1 MNSVEQNS
9 SFTPVIHFTRFTTR
23 KPDRLSKRFDQVGN
37 VLVKEGGG
45 NMQDGIAER
54 LTVSSIAQFA
64 DLLPSLTPK
73 QALSYGVNG
82 HEQARVVTADHLD
95 KARAQGGDL
104 PIIART
110 RDHFTWPDGPGI
122 LMLDY
127 DPAPEGEALDMNQLR
142 DALALTCIPLGNAPA
157 IWRPSASSCIYS
169 SDGQELRPIAGQR
182 FYIAVKNASDLSRA
196 GAVLFDRLWLA
207 GYGRYGLSKSGAFL
221 LRSVIDASVFQP
233 ERLDFCGGAALGK
246 GLMQRLPAPITFNPD
261 APLLDTVTALPDL
274 TPDERQQL
282 DTLRAGMQESLRER
296 QQEIRAQWVA
306 DRVNERLA
314 KVGPDKIDE
323 ARPELERVY
332 RQAAEGGWLSPD
344 FELMVKAKG
353 SKSGK
358 PITVAELLRSKVYHE
373 ATTLDPLEPDYPE
386 GQARYV
392 GWLNLNAKPRY
403 LQSQAHGGTRYFLG
417 DEPVAV
423 DVDSAPTMDE
433 GYWESVFNDSDV
445 AVKTTVD
452 MTGWR
457 AALMR
462 KADSD
467 QLLKNHYNAVLVVEN
482 AYPGLV
488 GYNEFRQRIEARIES
503 PWRKIPG
510 QWTEADTGELAFHV
524 SKEFTSFNL
533 DSLAAAVMTVAYR
546 HPFNP
551 AQERLRA
558 LAEHWDGIPRLETW
572 LIVYLGA
579 AYNSSNEIYLRE
591 IGSAWL
597 KGVAARVLFPGCK
610 RDDVLILR
618 SEQGYLKSTAA
629 LAIAEAIH
637 PDSFTDS
644 LGNLDSKDSK
654 AAIRGIIIAELGE
667 LSVLNKTD
675 LESIKVY
682 VATRTDHFRE
692 AYGRGE
698 RDYPRTVSF
707 IGTTNHPTFLKDPT
721 GNRRFWP
728 VTLPA
733 PIGIER
739 FTADLPQLLGE
750 AARRVMD
757 GEKWF
762 VNDRTALA
770 QAEAVR
776 AAHFQ
781 DDVWTEA
788 ALNAAHLLM
797 NGGAC
802 PRCKGSGQKHDTS
815 YPDENGV
822 PGQCFQC
829 HGEGT
834 LPGANSEYVTVAA
847 ILTAMGVRIEQHSI
861 QNQTRIGG
869 ILRVAGWKD
878 KKKRIGKRSDNKT
891 VWAWFPPVVPPVD
904 VVPPVVP
911 PSTYSQTAAV
921 PPVTIGSPYFEFL
934 TEMGDREKQNMGSSE
949 SGSSESELSAPAFLP
964 FYGNGRNRGNQGEPL
979 DKQGIAGGEPLG
991 GTSPQ
996 AGGTSP
1002 QADDISSHQPL
1013 TPPQFAVMAAIKA
1026 AGLYGETRERIASAC
1041 PRMGGGLVKLT
1052 LTELV
1057 ADGLVVEKDGRYA
1070 VAGGGQ

>member
-1 MNSVEQNS
+1 MSAFGPN
-9 SFTPVIHFTRFTTR
+9 TPMSEIHFTRFTTR

-54 LTVSSIAQFA
+54 LNVSSIAQFA
-64 DLLPSLTPK
+64 DLLPTLTPK
-73 QALSYGVNG
+73 QALAYGVNG

-110 RDHFTWPDGPGI
+110 RDHFTWPDGPG
-122 LMLDY
+122 LMMLDY
-127 DPAPEGEALDMNQLR
+127 DPAPDGAPALDMNQLR
-142 DALALTCIPLGNAPA
+142 DALAVTCLPLDIAPTV
-157 IWRPSASSCIYS
+157 WRPSASSCIYS
-169 SDGQELRPIAGQR
+169 IDGQELRPIAGQR
-182 FYIAVKNASDLSRA
+182 LYIAVKNASDLSRA
-196 GAVLFDRLWLA
+196 GAVLFDRLWLK
-207 GYGRYGLSKSGAFL
+207 GYGRYELSKSGAFL

-246 GLMQRLPAPITFNPD
+246 GLTQRLPAPVVFNPN

-282 DTLRAGMQESLRER
+282 DTLRAGMQESLKPR

-306 DRVNERLA
+306 DRVDAGLA
-314 KVGPDKIDE
+314 KIPE
-323 ARPELERVY
+323 AMREQERPRLEKTY

-358 PITVAELLRSKVYHE
+358 PITVSELLRSKVYHE

-423 DVDSAPTMDE
+423 DVDSAPTMDA
-433 GYWESVFNDSDV
+433 DDV
-445 AVKTTVD
+445 PDWFANAPDEFVVCEPVVRIRGAVI
-452 MTGWR
+452 TGWQ

-524 SKEFTSFNL
+524 SKEFTSFTL

-558 LAEHWDGIPRLETW
+558 LAEQWDGIPRLGTW

-579 AYNSSNEIYLRE
+579 AHNGSNEVYLRE

-750 AARRVMD
+750 AARRVLD
-757 GEKWF
+757 GEQWY
-762 VNDRTALA
+762 VNDRTALI

-788 ALNAAHLLM
+788 ALNAAHLLLSP
-797 NGGAC
+797 GCTLEGA
-802 PRCKGSGQKHDTS
+802 
-815 YPDENGV
+815 YPD
-822 PGQCFQC
+822 F
-829 HGEGT
+829 
-834 LPGANSEYVTVAA
+834 VTVSA
-847 ILTAMGVRIEQHSI
+847 ILSAMGVRIEQQTI
-861 QNQTRIGG
+861 PNQTRIGG

-878 KKKRIGKRSDNKT
+878 KKTRIGKRADNKT
-891 VWAWFPPVVPPVD
+891 VWAWFPPVVPPIAL
-904 VVPPVVP
+904 VPPVVP
-911 PSTYSQTAAV
+911 PDRSRQTAAV
-921 PPVTIGSPYFEFL
+921 PLVPPGSPPFVVL
-934 TEMGDREKQNMGSSE
+934 TEIGEPKNSSSD
-949 SGSSESELSAPAFLP
+949 SGSSENELSAPAVLP
-964 FYGNGRNRGNQGEPL
+964 FYGNRRNRGNQGEPL
-979 DKQGIAGGEPLG
+979 DKQGIAGGNQSG
-991 GTSPQ
+991 GTTIQGEPGS
-996 AGGTSP
+996 A
-1002 QADDISSHQPL
+1002 HQPL
-1013 TPPQFAVMAAIKA
+1013 TPPQFTVMAAIKA
-1026 AGLYGETRERIASAC
+1026 AGLYGETLKGIAAAC
-1041 PRMGGGLVKLT
+1041 PRMGGGLVKSILA
-1052 LTELV
+1052 ELI
-1057 ADGLVVEKDGRYA
+1057 ADGRVIEKDGRYA